1 MKPLV
6 SILIPAF
13 NAQPWIADT
22 IKSALAQTW
31 PAKEIII
38 VVADA
43 STDQTLLIAR
53 RFTSK
58 TVSVVIRPHR
68 GAAAARNE
76 AFSMC
81 QGDYIQWLDADD
93 LLAPEKIARQMQA
106 VKQCH
111 SKHTLFSSA
120 WGHFMYRTSKAK
132 FSPTPLWCDLSPEE
146 WLLRKMGQNLH
157 MQPATWL
164 ISRELAEAA
173 GPWDTRVS
181 VDEDGEYFCR
191 LVLASDGI
199 RFIPDAKVFYRVS
212 GSGSYTYRAISD
224 RDGRLHSIQLQ
235 AGHLLSL
242 SDCERARSACL
253 SYLQTSLIHFY
264 PERMDIVKQLEQL
277 AVTLGGRLQMPRL
290 RWKYALI
297 GRIFGYGLGK
307 RAQVLLP
314 HLKSSLLR
322 FWDRTMSQMESRA
335 GTRIHA
341 A

>member
-1 MKPLV
+1 MESLV
-6 SILIPAF
+6 SILIPAY
-13 NAQPWIADT
+13 NAETWIADT
-22 IKSALAQTW
+22 IQSALDQTW

-38 VVADA
+38 AVADG

-53 RFTSK
+53 RFASR
-58 TVSVVIRPHR
+58 TVSVVIHPHR

-93 LLAPEKIARQMQA
+93 LLAPEKLARQMQA

-173 GPWDTRVS
+173 GPWDRRVS

-191 LVLASDGI
+191 LVLASDGVHT
-199 RFIPDAKVFYRVS
+199 RCQNV
-212 GSGSYTYRAISD
+212 
-224 RDGRLHSIQLQ
+224 
-235 AGHLLSL
+235 LS
-242 SDCERARSACL
+242 
-253 SYLQTSLIHFY
+253 
-264 PERMDIVKQLEQL
+264 
-277 AVTLGGRLQMPRL
+277 RL
-290 RWKYALI
+290 R
-297 GRIFGYGLGK
+297 
-307 RAQVLLP
+307 
-314 HLKSSLLR
+314 LR
-322 FWDRTMSQMESRA
+322 QLYPQGHIRQR
-335 GTRIHA
+335 GPVV
-341 A
+341 